1 MAIPSDRVRFGGFEL
16 NLRSGELV
24 SNEPEVAGP
33 PPRKVLLRE
42 QPFRILRIL
51 IEHRGKTVTRD
62 EIKKVLW
69 ANDTIVDFDRSI
81 NVAMAILR
89 KAVNDDAENPK
100 YIETLPRRGY
110 RLIVPVEWQESTS
123 DIPKEEHAPPSTPLP
138 ANRNGGLI
146 GKRIS
151 HYRILELLGG
161 GGMGVVYRAEDLKLA
176 RPVALKFLPEEV
188 AEQPEAIQRCE
199 REAQAASALNHP
211 NICAIYGIEEYEG
224 KPFIVMELLDGEA
237 LSTRL
242 AQLHAPFALTPLLD
256 IAIQVCSALEAAH
269 AKGIIHR
276 DFKPANVF
284 LTNEGTAKILDF
296 GLSRLASPEEEPA
309 TTEETSRP
317 ASRTPH
323 ERTAPQS
330 SSPDLPSLTAT
341 GTASG
346 TSAYMSPEQVRK
358 EKLDCRTD
366 LFSFGSVLYEMA
378 TGHRAF
384 PGESIEIVH
393 EAILN
398 RTPSSTRVLNSA
410 IPRRLNDITC
420 RSLEKDR
427 ARRYQSAAEVRK
439 NLLLVRKELRPGV
452 HLSRSW
458 SVVAAA
464 ILILFTTAAL
474 FWRSHSRIALSS
486 GDTLVLADINNQTGD
501 AALGDGMNTALQV
514 ALQQTP
520 YLNLLGGDKVHETL
534 RLLRL
539 DENTGIVPEI
549 AVQVCRKTNCRAVI
563 SASIADAGNRFRIG
577 LSAIDCQSSNTL
589 EQVVHEAET
598 RGDIVRTLGL
608 SASQLRLKLGESK
621 DSVRRFN
628 QPLDQATSSSPDA
641 LQFLAL
647 GYKKQLSEDVHGAL
661 AYYERAIEK
670 DPNLALA
677 YAAEGSGNYWLGKPA
692 QGLIGVTKA
701 FELRNRLT
709 IPSRF
714 QVETLY
720 YGDGRNEWDKDC
732 SVAKEWV
739 QAFPRDVIARINFSS
754 CLERLGRHDERL
766 IQAREAA
773 RLLPSAPTLM
783 LLLSAA
789 MYAQRIDE
797 ARETYDEMASH
808 GMDSLRLHNLHA
820 QLAVLQ
826 NDKSGMQKEWAWA
839 SQDPVRG
846 RFVLYR
852 ESRAEGFYGRSR
864 NGHRLAQMNVD
875 SSMKAGFLSDAVGFE
890 SLEALRYAEIGNMQQ
905 SQALAID
912 AVRRS
917 QEPNILM
924 LAAFALARAGNTK
937 ESQKLVEKLNQ
948 LVPDDFTIQTF
959 NLPATRAAI
968 KLDEND
974 PAAAIEILRPVTP
987 YDLAFSNAFYY
998 VYPAYL
1004 RGLAY
1009 LQLKQGDL
1017 AAAEFRKVL
1026 DHSGVGAGFVTGAL
1040 SILQLARAQVVMHDE
1055 KAARKSYEDF
1065 LALWK
1070 DADSDLPIY
1079 KEAKAEYAV
1088 LRKTASNVPLHDIGS
1103 SPARP

>member
-1 MAIPSDRVRFGGFEL
+1 MAIQSDRVRFGGFEL

-24 SNEPEVAGP
+24 SNEPEVAGS

-62 EIKKVLW
+62 EIKRVLW

-110 RLIVPVEWQESTS
+110 RLIVPVEWKESTT
-123 DIPKEEHAPPSTPLP
+123 DIPKEEDAPPSTPLP
-138 ANRNGGLI
+138 ANRIGGLI
-146 GKRIS
+146 GER
-151 HYRILELLGG
+151 YRVLELLGG
-161 GGMGVVYRAEDLKLA
+161 GQMGVVYRAEDLKLG
-176 RPVALKFLPEEV
+176 RPVALKFLHEEL
-188 AEQPEAIQRCE
+188 AEQAEAIQRCE
-199 REAQAASALNHP
+199 REAQAASALQHP

-237 LSTRL
+237 LSSRL
-242 AQLHAPFALTPLLD
+242 ARLHAPFPLITLLD

-276 DFKPANVF
+276 DVKPANVF
-284 LTNEGTAKILDF
+284 LTIEGTAKILDF
-296 GLSRLASPEEEPA
+296 GLSKLASPEEEQPA
-309 TTEETSRP
+309 TTEATSLL

-323 ERTAPQS
+323 ERPVPQS
-330 SSPDLPSLTAT
+330 SSPYLPSLTAT

-346 TSAYMSPEQVRK
+346 TFAYMSPEQVRK

-366 LFSFGSVLYEMA
+366 LFSFGLVLYEMA

-384 PGESIEIVH
+384 PGESIEVVH

-398 RTPSSTRVLNSA
+398 RAPSSVLVLNSA

-420 RSLEKDR
+420 RALEKDLV
-427 ARRYQSAAEVRK
+427 RRYQSGSEMSE
-439 NLLLVRKELRPGV
+439 NLLLVQKELRPGV

-458 SVVAAA
+458 SAVAAA

-474 FWRSHSRIALSS
+474 YWRSHSRIALSS
-486 GDTLVLADINNQTGD
+486 ADTLILADINNQTGD
-501 AALGDGMNTALQV
+501 AALGDGMNMALQV
-514 ALQQTP
+514 ALLQTP

-539 DENTGIVPEI
+539 GENTGIIPEI
-549 AVQVCRKTNCRAVI
+549 AVQVCRKTNSRAVI

-577 LSAIDCQSSNTL
+577 LRAIDCQSGKTL
-589 EQVVHEAET
+589 EQIVHEAET

-647 GYKKQLSEDVHGAL
+647 GYKKQLSEEVPGAL

-766 IQAREAA
+766 VQAREAA
-773 RLLPSAPTLM
+773 RLLPSTPTLM
-783 LLLSAA
+783 HLLSAA

-797 ARETYDEMASH
+797 ARETYDEVASH

-846 RFVLYR
+846 RFVRYR
-852 ESRAEGFYGRSR
+852 KSRAEGFYGRSR
-864 NGHRLAQMNVD
+864 NANRLAQMDVD
-875 SSMKAGFLSDAVGFE
+875 SSMKAGLLSDAVGFE
-890 SLEALRYAEIGNMQQ
+890 SLEALRYAEIGNMRE
-905 SQALAID
+905 SQVLATD

-917 QEPNILM
+917 QETNILM
-924 LAAFALARAGNTK
+924 LAAFALARAGNIK

-959 NLPATRAAI
+959 SLPATRAAI

-1070 DADSDLPIY
+1070 NADSGLPIY
-1079 KEAKAEYAV
+1079 KEAKAEYDV
-1088 LRKTASNVPLHDIGS
+1088 LCTMSTKLSNI
-1103 SPARP
+1103 